1 MATHPCETWSTLRRT
16 RRMHIPQHPI
26 PGPALR
32 CCEWGA
38 NRQRIGSSASCQS
51 KRSLVHRLQHTNSLS
66 YSMALYHGCCLQ
78 NVLPVP
84 SIQDIFER
92 NTYPSKIFKVFKAIN
107 PIRVDSSW
115 TISKLT
121 PFILWSAKVLC
132 LANQLKMLIRLWR
145 SFIAWKTW
153 QTANLPI
160 GWKQP
165 KCCTSCIHT
174 HSAFDY
180 HVLWIQ
186 MFD

>member
-78 NVLPVP
+78 TVSPVP
-84 SIQDIFER
+84 WIQDVLKEKQTLPRSSRSSRQSIQQELIHPVIRQGAVLGESAQNAHKALAELHCLENLTNR
-92 NTYPSKIFKVFKAIN
+92 QPSHWMEA
-107 PIRVDSSW
+107 
-115 TISKLT
+115 T
-121 PFILWSAKVLC
+121 
-132 LANQLKMLIRLWR
+132 KMLYIMLIHIR
-145 SFIAWKTW
+145 I
-153 QTANLPI
+153 
-160 GWKQP
+160 
-165 KCCTSCIHT
+165 
-174 HSAFDY
+174 

-186 MFD
+186 MCI

>member
-78 NVLPVP
+78 TVSPVP
-84 SIQDIFER
+84 WIQDVLKENRPFQDLQG
-92 NTYPSKIFKVFKAIN
+92 NQSNK
-107 PIRVDSSW
+107 SW
-115 TISKLT
+115 
-121 PFILWSAKVLC
+121 FILWSAKVLC

-160 GWKQP
+160 GWTQP
-165 KCCTSCIHT
+165 KCWLP
-174 HSAFDY
+174 
-180 HVLWIQ
+180 HVYVRIVRLII
-186 MFD
+186 MYCGSRCLINLSIFE